1 MTNIQ
6 QDTWTSLV
14 DMESRLDPET
24 VRKDTRSKYVGSLVI
39 CAVYL
44 GFALYFDLTADAAV
58 VYGFMLNLSVFL
70 LLNQLSKE
78 LWQLFYVIEASK
90 YSALGVIPAM
100 LYFYPDPDVKRFMY
114 IYTFLF
120 FVFIQDYYQWRPK
133 RFYCFAIFSLTV
145 SFTFDVSL
153 QYNVTLLCVMVFIAF
168 VSRNF
173 IIMRQENMKLGQM
186 KSSFQVFI
194 KHKNLIDHHV
204 LNGIGKISFH
214 KLMIE
219 KAAKAQNTDSILEET
234 QAIQAELDAIEK
246 ALKETDGQQIK
257 EFDLGV

>member
-6 QDTWTSLV
+6 QDTWASLV
-14 DMESRLDPET
+14 DLESRLDPEAI
-24 VRKDTRSKYVGSLVI
+24 RKDTRSKYLGSLVI
-39 CAVYL
+39 CAIYL
-44 GFALYFDLTADAAV
+44 GFAAYFELAADKAV
-58 VYGFMLNLSVFL
+58 VCGFMVNLSVFL
-70 LLNQLSKE
+70 LLNQLSKN
-78 LWQLFYVIEASK
+78 LWQLFYVLEASK
-90 YSALGVIPAM
+90 YGAVGMIPLM

-133 RFYCFAIFSLTV
+133 RFYCFATFSLAA
-145 SFTFDVSL
+145 SFAFDVTL
-153 QYNVTLLCVMVFIAF
+153 EYNVTLLCVMLFIAF

-173 IIMRQENMKLGQM
+173 IIIRQENMKLGQM

-219 KAAKAQNTDSILEET
+219 KSTKDKNLDTILEET
-234 QAIQAELDAIEK
+234 QAIQGELDAIETV
-246 ALKETDGQQIK
+246 LKETDSQQIK